1 MRKNIVIALIAIVVM
16 AGLTAFAPAWA
27 AEEDSSVALTILK
40 KTKALLEPEQP
51 SIRKVVMSLSAQ
63 GETVQKVIGQA
74 FKTFP
79 DGKRMLLVMLE
90 PNDVRGL
97 GYLIMERKDKP
108 DAMFTYLPT
117 IKRTKEIIGLVDRY
131 APFLGSD
138 FTYSDLGFI
147 NMQGE
152 YRVLGEEA
160 CEGVDAYKVEEKV
173 PLKPVAYYSK
183 IITWVAKDSMLPL
196 RRDYYAPSG
205 ELWKTELFKDI
216 SVVDGVP
223 TTMRIV
229 MKDVQGKTSTELK
242 LSELQYCG
250 TLSDELFEPKNLPQ
264 VASNPIWQP
273 FCTLPGAA
281 TK

>member
-1 MRKNIVIALIAIVVM
+1 MKKNISIALAAILVM
-16 AGLTAFAPAWA
+16 AGLATAAPGWA

-40 KTKALLEPEQP
+40 KTKALLEPERP
-51 SIRKVVMSLSAQ
+51 SIRKVVMSLSAK
-63 GETVQKVIGQA
+63 GETVQKVMGQA

-79 DGKRMLLVMLE
+79 DGKRMVLVMLV
-90 PNDVRGL
+90 PDDVKGM
-97 GYLIMERKDKP
+97 GYLIMERENQP
-108 DAMFTYLPT
+108 DVMYVYIPSMR
-117 IKRTKEIIGLVDRY
+117 RTREISGLVDRY
-131 APFLGSD
+131 ASFFGTD

-147 NMQGE
+147 NLNGE

-173 PLKPVAYYSK
+173 PVQPAAYYSK

-205 ELWKTELFKDI
+205 DLWKTELFKDV

-229 MKDVQGKTSTELK
+229 MKDVQANTSTELK

-250 TLSDELFEPKNLPQ
+250 TLSDELFDPKNLAK
-264 VASNPIWQP
+264 VAENPIWQP
-273 FCTLPGAA
+273 YCTLP